1 MICKILLLGDYGTG
15 KSTFFK
21 QLLKTF
27 PDAQLKPAIKLELV
41 EIKREIDGK
50 EVILQ
55 VFDIPG
61 RELTAKNRSKHY
73 KNAVGAI
80 IFFDISRPDSFRH
93 APFWIEELMN
103 YNGYGKVPIVLLG
116 NKADLR
122 ESSERTLNDIDAR
135 QFIFRLNRTT
145 KNQNVESHY
154 FEISAK
160 NPKGIPI
167 IIDTLI
173 RSILQF
179 KKEL

>member
-1 MICKILLLGDYGTG
+1 M
-15 KSTFFK
+15 
-21 QLLKTF
+21 
-27 PDAQLKPAIKLELV
+27 
-41 EIKREIDGK
+41 
-50 EVILQ
+50 
-55 VFDIPG
+55 
-61 RELTAKNRSKHY
+61 
-73 KNAVGAI
+73 
-80 IFFDISRPDSFRH
+80 SRPDSFRH
-93 APFWIEELMN
+93 APFW
-103 YNGYGKVPIVLLG
+103 KVPIVLLG